1 MAITAAMVKEL
12 RDKTGAGM
20 MDCKKALTECEADVE
35 KALDWLRQKGL
46 SKAAKRADRAT
57 SEGVIASATSADGK
71 VSAIVEVMTETDFV
85 ARGEKFQDFAKHVAQ
100 EVAANNPENLDAFQ
114 DSMNELAAS
123 TGEKTVLGRFVRMSI
138 EGEGVIGTYVHSNGK
153 LAVLVEVDTDKP
165 ADATVAEFAKNV
177 AMQIAASNP
186 LALDADSLDPGAART
201 RTRSVPPESS
211 CRRQARKDHRQD
223 RRRRREEVL
232 QGSVPARSALHP
244 RRQDDRA
251 GSAEGHRQG
260 RRLLHRHQQV
270 RPHPARRVI
279 LPSDATFLEKSRQ

>member
-186 LALDADSLDPGAART
+186 LALDADSLDPALLERE
-201 RTRSVPPESS
+201 REVY
-211 CRRQARKDHRQD
+211 RQK
-223 RRRRREEVL
+223 
-232 QGSVPARSALHP
+232 AL
-244 RRQDDRA
+244 
-251 GSAEGHRQG
+251 AEGKPEKIIDKIAEG
-260 RRLLHRHQQV
+260 AVKKYCKEVCLLDQPYIRDDKMTVQDLLKATAKAAGCSISISRFV
-270 RPHPARRVI
+270 RIQLGA
-279 LPSDATFLEKSRQ
+279 

>member
-57 SEGVIASATSADGK
+57 SEGVIASASSADGK

-85 ARGEKFQDFAKHVAQ
+85 ARGDKFQDFAKHVAQ
-100 EVAANNPENLDAFQ
+100 EVAANNPDTLDAFQ

-186 LALDADSLDPGAART
+186 LALDAASLDPALLERE
-201 RTRSVPPESS
+201 REVY
-211 CRRQARKDHRQD
+211 RQK
-223 RRRRREEVL
+223 
-232 QGSVPARSALHP
+232 AL
-244 RRQDDRA
+244 
-251 GSAEGHRQG
+251 AEGKPEKIIDKIAEG
-260 RRLLHRHQQV
+260 AVKKYCKEVCLLDQAYIRDDKMTVQDLLKATAKAAGCSISISKFV
-270 RPHPARRVI
+270 RIQLGA
-279 LPSDATFLEKSRQ
+279 

>member
-165 ADATVAEFAKNV
+165 ADAAVAEFAKNV

-186 LALDADSLDPGAART
+186 LALDADSLDPALLERE
-201 RTRSVPPESS
+201 REVY
-211 CRRQARKDHRQD
+211 RQK
-223 RRRRREEVL
+223 
-232 QGSVPARSALHP
+232 AL
-244 RRQDDRA
+244 
-251 GSAEGHRQG
+251 AEGKPEKIIDKIAEG
-260 RRLLHRHQQV
+260 AVKKYCKEVCLLDQPYIRDDKMTVQDLLKATAKAAGCSIKVSKFV
-270 RPHPARRVI
+270 RIQLGA
-279 LPSDATFLEKSRQ
+279 

>member
-85 ARGEKFQDFAKHVAQ
+85 ARGEKFQEFARSVAE

-114 DSMNELAAS
+114 DRVNDLAAS
-123 TGEKTVLGRFVRMSI
+123 TGEKTVLGRFVRMNV

-153 LAVLVEVDTDKP
+153 LAVLVEVATDKP
-165 ADATVAEFAKNV
+165 ADETVAEFAKNV
-177 AMQIAASNP
+177 AMQIAAANP
-186 LALDADSLDPGAART
+186 LALDADSLDPALLERE
-201 RTRSVPPESS
+201 REVY
-211 CRRQARKDHRQD
+211 RQK
-223 RRRRREEVL
+223 
-232 QGSVPARSALHP
+232 AL
-244 RRQDDRA
+244 
-251 GSAEGHRQG
+251 AEGKPEKIIDKIAEG
-260 RRLLHRHQQV
+260 AVKKYCKEVCLLDQAYIRDDKMTVQDLLKATAKAAGCAVAVKKFV
-270 RPHPARRVI
+270 RIQLGA
-279 LPSDATFLEKSRQ
+279 

>member
-114 DSMNELAAS
+114 DAMNELAAS

-165 ADATVAEFAKNV
+165 ADAVVADFAKNV

-186 LALDADSLDPGAART
+186 LALDADSLDPALLERE
-201 RTRSVPPESS
+201 REVY
-211 CRRQARKDHRQD
+211 RQK
-223 RRRRREEVL
+223 
-232 QGSVPARSALHP
+232 AL
-244 RRQDDRA
+244 
-251 GSAEGHRQG
+251 AEGKPEKIIDKIAEG
-260 RRLLHRHQQV
+260 AVKKYCKEVCLLDQPYIRDDKMTVQDLMKATAKAAGCTITISKFV
-270 RPHPARRVI
+270 RIQLGA
-279 LPSDATFLEKSRQ
+279 

>member
-12 RDKTGAGM
+12 REKTGAGM

-85 ARGEKFQDFAKHVAQ
+85 ARGEKFQDFAKHVAE
-100 EVAANNPENLDAFQ
+100 EVAANNPETLDAFQ

-123 TGEKTVLGRFVRMSI
+123 TGEKTVLGRFVRMSV

-186 LALDADSLDPGAART
+186 LALDADSLDPALLERE
-201 RTRSVPPESS
+201 REVY
-211 CRRQARKDHRQD
+211 RQK
-223 RRRRREEVL
+223 
-232 QGSVPARSALHP
+232 AL
-244 RRQDDRA
+244 
-251 GSAEGHRQG
+251 AEGKPEKIIDKIAEG
-260 RRLLHRHQQV
+260 AVKKYCKEVCLLDQPYIRDDKMTIQDLLKATAKAAGCSVSISRFV
-270 RPHPARRVI
+270 RIQLGA
-279 LPSDATFLEKSRQ
+279 

>member
-165 ADATVAEFAKNV
+165 ADAVVAEFAKNV

-186 LALDADSLDPGAART
+186 LALDADSLDPALLERE
-201 RTRSVPPESS
+201 REVY
-211 CRRQARKDHRQD
+211 RQK
-223 RRRRREEVL
+223 
-232 QGSVPARSALHP
+232 AL
-244 RRQDDRA
+244 
-251 GSAEGHRQG
+251 AEGKPEKIIDKIAEG
-260 RRLLHRHQQV
+260 AVKKYCKEVCLLDQPYIRDDKMSVQDLLKATAKAAGCSISISKFV
-270 RPHPARRVI
+270 RIQLGA
-279 LPSDATFLEKSRQ
+279 

>member
-186 LALDADSLDPGAART
+186 LALDADSLDPALLERE
-201 RTRSVPPESS
+201 REVY
-211 CRRQARKDHRQD
+211 RQK
-223 RRRRREEVL
+223 
-232 QGSVPARSALHP
+232 AL
-244 RRQDDRA
+244 
-251 GSAEGHRQG
+251 AEGKPEKIIDKIAEG
-260 RRLLHRHQQV
+260 AVKKYCKEVCLLDQPYIRDDKMTVQDLLKATAKAAGCSIKVSKFV
-270 RPHPARRVI
+270 RIQLGA
-279 LPSDATFLEKSRQ
+279 

>member
-114 DSMNELAAS
+114 DAMNELAAS

-165 ADATVAEFAKNV
+165 ADAVVAEFAKNV

-186 LALDADSLDPGAART
+186 LALDADSLDPALLERE
-201 RTRSVPPESS
+201 REVY
-211 CRRQARKDHRQD
+211 RQK
-223 RRRRREEVL
+223 
-232 QGSVPARSALHP
+232 AL
-244 RRQDDRA
+244 
-251 GSAEGHRQG
+251 AEGKPEKIIDKIAEG
-260 RRLLHRHQQV
+260 AVKKYCKEVCLLDQPYIRDDKMTVQDLVKATAKAAGCTITISKFV
-270 RPHPARRVI
+270 RIQLGA
-279 LPSDATFLEKSRQ
+279 

>member
-165 ADATVAEFAKNV
+165 ADAAVAEFAKNV

-186 LALDADSLDPGAART
+186 LALDADSLDPALLERE
-201 RTRSVPPESS
+201 REVY
-211 CRRQARKDHRQD
+211 RQK
-223 RRRRREEVL
+223 
-232 QGSVPARSALHP
+232 AL
-244 RRQDDRA
+244 
-251 GSAEGHRQG
+251 AEGKPEKIIDKIAEG
-260 RRLLHRHQQV
+260 AVKKYCKEVCLLDQPYIRDDKMTVQDLLKATAKAAGCSIAISKFV
-270 RPHPARRVI
+270 RIQLGA
-279 LPSDATFLEKSRQ
+279 

>member
-12 RDKTGAGM
+12 REKTGAGM

-85 ARGEKFQDFAKHVAQ
+85 ARGEKFQDFAKHVAE
-100 EVAANNPENLDAFQ
+100 EVAANNPETLDAFQ

-123 TGEKTVLGRFVRMSI
+123 TGEKTVLGRFVRMSV

-165 ADATVAEFAKNV
+165 ADAAVAEFAKNV

-186 LALDADSLDPGAART
+186 LALDADSLDPALLERE
-201 RTRSVPPESS
+201 REVY
-211 CRRQARKDHRQD
+211 RQK
-223 RRRRREEVL
+223 
-232 QGSVPARSALHP
+232 AL
-244 RRQDDRA
+244 
-251 GSAEGHRQG
+251 AEGKPEKIIDKIAEG
-260 RRLLHRHQQV
+260 AVKKYCKEVCLLDQPYIRDDKMTVQDLLKATAKAAGCSVSISRFV
-270 RPHPARRVI
+270 RIQLGA
-279 LPSDATFLEKSRQ
+279 

>member
-85 ARGEKFQDFAKHVAQ
+85 ARGEKFQDFARSVAE
-100 EVAANNPENLDAFQ
+100 EVVANAPETLDAFQ
-114 DSMNELAAS
+114 DRVNDLAAA

-186 LALDADSLDPGAART
+186 LALDADSLDPALLERE
-201 RTRSVPPESS
+201 REVY
-211 CRRQARKDHRQD
+211 RQK
-223 RRRRREEVL
+223 
-232 QGSVPARSALHP
+232 AL
-244 RRQDDRA
+244 
-251 GSAEGHRQG
+251 AEGKPEKIIDKIAEG
-260 RRLLHRHQQV
+260 AVKKYCKEVCLLDQPYIRDDKMTVQDLLKATAKAAGCSIKVSKFV
-270 RPHPARRVI
+270 RIQLGA
-279 LPSDATFLEKSRQ
+279 

>member
-1 MAITAAMVKEL
+1 MAVTAKDVQKL
-12 RDKTGAGM
+12 REMTGCGM

-114 DSMNELAAS
+114 DAMNELAAS

-165 ADATVAEFAKNV
+165 ADAVVAEFAKNV

-186 LALDADSLDPGAART
+186 LALDADSLDPALLERE
-201 RTRSVPPESS
+201 REVY
-211 CRRQARKDHRQD
+211 RQK
-223 RRRRREEVL
+223 
-232 QGSVPARSALHP
+232 AL
-244 RRQDDRA
+244 
-251 GSAEGHRQG
+251 AEGKPEKIIDKIAEG
-260 RRLLHRHQQV
+260 AVKKYCKEVCLLDQPYIRDDKMTVQDLVKATAKAAGCTITISKFV
-270 RPHPARRVI
+270 RIQLGA
-279 LPSDATFLEKSRQ
+279 

>member
-186 LALDADSLDPGAART
+186 LALDADSLDPALLERE
-201 RTRSVPPESS
+201 REVY
-211 CRRQARKDHRQD
+211 RQK
-223 RRRRREEVL
+223 
-232 QGSVPARSALHP
+232 AL
-244 RRQDDRA
+244 
-251 GSAEGHRQG
+251 AEGKPEKIIDKIAEG
-260 RRLLHRHQQV
+260 AVKKYCKEVCLLDQPYIRDDKMTVQD
-270 RPHPARRVI
+270 
-279 LPSDATFLEKSRQ
+279 LLKATAKAAGCSISICKLLRIQLGA

>member
-186 LALDADSLDPGAART
+186 LALDADSLDPALLERE
-201 RTRSVPPESS
+201 REVY
-211 CRRQARKDHRQD
+211 RQK
-223 RRRRREEVL
+223 
-232 QGSVPARSALHP
+232 AL
-244 RRQDDRA
+244 
-251 GSAEGHRQG
+251 AEGKPEKIIDKIAEG
-260 RRLLHRHQQV
+260 AVKKYCKEVCLLDQPYIRDDKMTVQDLLKATAKAAGCSISISKFV
-270 RPHPARRVI
+270 RIQLGA
-279 LPSDATFLEKSRQ
+279 

>member
-100 EVAANNPENLDAFQ
+100 EVAANNPETLESFQ

-123 TGEKTVLGRFVRMSI
+123 TGEKTVLGRFVRMSV

-186 LALDADSLDPGAART
+186 LSLDADSLDPALLERE
-201 RTRSVPPESS
+201 REVY
-211 CRRQARKDHRQD
+211 RQK
-223 RRRRREEVL
+223 
-232 QGSVPARSALHP
+232 AL
-244 RRQDDRA
+244 
-251 GSAEGHRQG
+251 AEGKPEKIIDKIAEG
-260 RRLLHRHQQV
+260 AVKKYCKEVCLLDQPYIRDDKMTVQDLMKATAKAAGCSVSISRFV
-270 RPHPARRVI
+270 RIQLGA
-279 LPSDATFLEKSRQ
+279 

>member
-165 ADATVAEFAKNV
+165 ADATVAEFSKNV

-186 LALDADSLDPGAART
+186 LALDADSLDPALLERE
-201 RTRSVPPESS
+201 REVY
-211 CRRQARKDHRQD
+211 RQK
-223 RRRRREEVL
+223 
-232 QGSVPARSALHP
+232 AL
-244 RRQDDRA
+244 
-251 GSAEGHRQG
+251 AEGKPEKIIDKIAEG
-260 RRLLHRHQQV
+260 AVKKYCKEVCLLDQPYIRDDKMTVQDLLKATAKAAGCSISISKFV
-270 RPHPARRVI
+270 RIQLGA
-279 LPSDATFLEKSRQ
+279 

>member
-57 SEGVIASATSADGK
+57 SEGVIASATSTDGK

-85 ARGEKFQDFAKHVAQ
+85 ARGEKFQDFAKHVAE
-100 EVAANNPENLDAFQ
+100 EVAANNPETLDSFQ

-123 TGEKTVLGRFVRMSI
+123 TGEKTVLGRFVRMSV

-165 ADATVAEFAKNV
+165 ADATVAEFAKNI

-186 LALDADSLDPGAART
+186 LALDADSLDPALLERE
-201 RTRSVPPESS
+201 REVY
-211 CRRQARKDHRQD
+211 RQK
-223 RRRRREEVL
+223 
-232 QGSVPARSALHP
+232 AL
-244 RRQDDRA
+244 
-251 GSAEGHRQG
+251 AEGKPEKIIDKIAEG
-260 RRLLHRHQQV
+260 AVKKYCKEVCLLDQAYIRDDKMSVQDLLKATAKAAGCSVSLGKFV
-270 RPHPARRVI
+270 RIQLGA
-279 LPSDATFLEKSRQ
+279 

>member
-57 SEGVIASATSADGK
+57 SEGVIASATSTDGK

-85 ARGEKFQDFAKHVAQ
+85 ARGEKFQDFAKHVAE
-100 EVAANNPENLDAFQ
+100 EVAANNPETLDSFQ

-123 TGEKTVLGRFVRMSI
+123 TGEKTVLGRFVRMSV

-165 ADATVAEFAKNV
+165 ADATVAEFAKNI

-186 LALDADSLDPGAART
+186 LALDADSLDPALLERE
-201 RTRSVPPESS
+201 REVY
-211 CRRQARKDHRQD
+211 RQK
-223 RRRRREEVL
+223 
-232 QGSVPARSALHP
+232 AL
-244 RRQDDRA
+244 
-251 GSAEGHRQG
+251 AEGKPEKIIDKIAEG
-260 RRLLHRHQQV
+260 AVKKYCKEVCLLDQPYIRDDKMSVQDLLKATAKAAGCSIAIKQFV
-270 RPHPARRVI
+270 RIQLGA
-279 LPSDATFLEKSRQ
+279 